1 MTTQTFV
8 GKITSLLFNMLYFY
22 ANFPP
27 LFLVIF
33 KHFYFS
39 REKKPEMYFNILNII
54 TILSLRL

>member
-1 MTTQTFV
+1 
-8 GKITSLLFNMLYFY
+8 MLYFY